1 MINRTAIGTNPHSA
15 KVHRMD
21 SGREVHG
28 VSHSW
33 AGAVDVALEEVL
45 PGSPDLRHIAI
56 RVPKAD
62 RDELRLFHSGDGMV
76 WTQVHL
82 PAFYDGKRF
91 DTRAIARGAREL
103 DGDSAF
109 PADLSLFN
117 LRLRE
122 QAGLLVEP
130 RPGRRTFGRLPP
142 HHASLA
148 DWVETRARAIRD
160 AVGDLYI
167 DGAGSEETRAGR
179 RMSLVTIE
187 RLIDRLRSQLGGDTP
202 FELAPDDSLY
212 DAQISGAIQD
222 HFILRRYPFL
232 TRPSDFRLSLPALTQ
247 ARRKEVVRGFWAD
260 AAGLPRDARFD
271 HIYGALLRS
280 AEGHP
285 VFGDQDYRKLEVL
298 LADAL
303 RDGFQLVRMGGRLFV
318 WSNRRWRP
326 MQEDRSKAGIA
337 DWTRGVIVSRNHGRV
352 IVPPHR
358 RAGQLVP
365 GYTRNGPG
373 EGPSKQRKQ
382 PLEMRCIER
391 PISGTDQAWLHAYH
405 AWEAAQD

>member
-1 MINRTAIGTNPHSA
+1 MAIPASTDTTPYST
-15 KVHRMD
+15 KIHRMV
-21 SGREVHG
+21 SGREVRG

-33 AGAVDVALEEVL
+33 ASAVEIALEEVL
-45 PGSPDLRHIAI
+45 AGSPDLRHVAI
-56 RVPKAD
+56 QVPKAD
-62 RDELRLFHSGDGMV
+62 RDVLRLFHSEEGTV
-76 WTQVHL
+76 WSQVHL

-103 DGDSAF
+103 DGDPAF
-109 PADLSLFN
+109 SADLSLFN

-122 QAGLLVEP
+122 QAGLIVEP
-130 RPGRRTFGRLPP
+130 RPNRRAFRPLLPQYE
-142 HHASLA
+142 SLA
-148 DWVETRARAIRD
+148 DWVEIKARAIRD
-160 AVGDLYI
+160 AVGELYM
-167 DGAGSEETRAGR
+167 DGAGSEEARTGR
-179 RMSLVTIE
+179 RMSLVAIE
-187 RLIDRLRSQLGGDTP
+187 RLIDRLRSQLRGDTS
-202 FELAPDDSLY
+202 FELAPADNLY
-212 DAQISGAIQD
+212 DAQIAGAVED

-232 TRPSDFRLSLPALTQ
+232 TRISDFRLSLPALTQ
-247 ARRKEVVRGFWAD
+247 ARRKEVVRGLWAD

-271 HIYGALLRS
+271 HIYGMLLRS

-285 VFGDQDYRKLEVL
+285 VFGDRDYRRLEAL

-303 RDGFQLVRMGGRLFV
+303 RDGFQVVRMGGRLFV
-318 WSNRRWRP
+318 WSNKRWRP

-337 DWTRGVIVSRNHGRV
+337 DWTRGMIISRNHGRV

-358 RAGQLVP
+358 RDSELVP

-391 PISGTDQAWLHAYH
+391 PIGGTDQAWLHAYH